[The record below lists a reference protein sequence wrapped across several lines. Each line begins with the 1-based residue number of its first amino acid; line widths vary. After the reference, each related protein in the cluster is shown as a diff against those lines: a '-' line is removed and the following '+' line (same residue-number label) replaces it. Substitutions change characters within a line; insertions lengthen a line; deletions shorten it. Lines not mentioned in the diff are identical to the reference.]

1 MTRVVVGVDG
11 SPDAQAALAWAVGLG
26 DAGSVP
32 PYELTNA
39 IEEGD
44 TALLRKLPGIGART
58 AEKVVATLRGKL
70 AEWALLQD
78 EGYNSVPGKP
88 KEPVNEV
95 AEAVIEALVGLGY
108 RRPEA
113 KAKVDAALERTPG
126 VTDEQVLIRE
136 VFRAERA
143 R

>member
-1 MTRVVVGVDG
+1 MNPTIGIIGG
-11 SPDAQAALAWAVGLG
+11 SGLY
-26 DAGSVP
+26 DMA
-32 PYELTNA
+32 ELTER
-39 IEEGD
+39 EEVHITTPFGD
-44 TALLRKLPGIGART
+44 PSGPYVL
-58 AEKVVATLRGKL
+58 ATLRGKL